1 MSLLLFLCINKILFI
16 KIRYVFMCSLI
27 HPLHTTSP
35 CCAHMCH
42 LAGPVA
48 SPTSVRH
55 SPLPLFP
62 RQFLICLVADFEF
75 ILIRFYFLLIFI
87 TFSYISFDF
96 ALVVSTLNY
105 LLFVFLVARA
115 CSMRQ
120 KGNKMSKKKKREREK
135 KRNVYEIYK

>member
-1 MSLLLFLCINKILFI
+1 MPH
-16 KIRYVFMCSLI
+16 Y
-27 HPLHTTSP
+27 HTLWCTCVSSGWS
-35 CCAHMCH
+35 CGKHHKC
-42 LAGPVA
+42 
-48 SPTSVRH
+48 
-55 SPLPLFP
+55 LPLFP

-135 KRNVYEIYK
+135 KKRNVYEIYK

>member
-1 MSLLLFLCINKILFI
+1 MFLCIHL
-16 KIRYVFMCSLI
+16 YTHSTLPHLVV
-27 HPLHTTSP
+27 
-35 CCAHMCH
+35 HMCVIW
-42 LAGPVA
+42 LVLWQAPQVFA
-48 SPTSVRH
+48 TP
-55 SPLPLFP
+55 PPLFP
-62 RQFLICLVADFEF
+62 HQFLICLVADFEF

-135 KRNVYEIYK
+135 KNRNVYEIYK

>member
-1 MSLLLFLCINKILFI
+1 MWVY
-16 KIRYVFMCSLI
+16 RYL
-27 HPLHTTSP
+27 LHTTSP
-35 CCAHMCH
+35 CGAHMCH
-42 LAGPVA
+42 LAAPVA

-62 RQFLICLVADFEF
+62 HQFLFCLVADFEF

-135 KRNVYEIYK
+135 K